1 VKPQY
6 ARFALALIGVT
17 VGAHLN
23 LRRLRNAGRRQML
36 LLVAEALL
44 IPAGVVLALS
54 LWTDAPPAIV
64 LSSVTLSEILGPLA
78 TRIALL
84 RSGEIGGDRP
94 RLLDFLQEE
103 NVLLDLEARSIED
116 AIERLTTFPIR
127 SHHLQ
132 VDRDALVKSVR
143 QREAQVSTCVGGGL
157 AVPHGSLSEGRRMVG
172 VIGISRKGLPFET
185 PDGEPLHC
193 IVLLATPHGERVR
206 HLAVLAA
213 LARRIGT
220 NPAVQQELY
229 GAKSA
234 AHVCEVLHDHDDELD
249 YVLARDA

>member
-23 LRRLRNAGRRQML
+23 LRRLRNAGRRLML

-64 LSSVTLSEILGPLA
+64 LSSVTLS
-78 TRIALL
+78 
-84 RSGEIGGDRP
+84 GGGRP

-234 AHVCEVLHDHDDELD
+234 DDLG
-249 YVLARDA
+249 